1 MTSNVKT
8 LYKKYIMSPPLCHNV
23 IFVKQVV
30 VGYIIT
36 FFEQRITWESDC
48 AWVIT
53 FDEVNAC
60 GMYRLVHQMMKFP
73 TPCDMA

>member
-1 MTSNVKT
+1 
-8 LYKKYIMSPPLCHNV
+8 V

-30 VGYIIT
+30 VAYIIT
-36 FFEQRITWESDC
+36 FSEQHVTWESDC

-60 GMYRLVHQMMKFP
+60 GMYKVGSLDDEISNTM
-73 TPCDMA
+73 